1 MVDYVGA
8 GLAGLDWWN
17 KRKSSKDA
25 THAQKEGFDQGR
37 ADVKGYAD
45 PYAKSGLQHMGQY
58 DQMGEFDFQFDQD
71 DPSYNWRLEEGLRGT
86 QRSQAAKKMLASGNT
101 LAALNTRAQNE
112 ASQEY
117 QAEFD
122 RDLKSY
128 DTNKD
133 YHRAPMEMGLD
144 AGKFAGQYLSDMAI
158 GTGAADAKYQT
169 DTGQIDAQGLDSLGQ
184 LFSSGTNQALNSA
197 VKYGADKMGLSPTD
211 ALKWAGEKL
220 GLIGGGGGAAGSAAT
235 MFGGG
240 AATGMGTGAGAMTGG
255 MAGADAL
262 GVTGMAEGFGG
273 TYGAASGASA
283 TGATSAATAGF
294 GTWAASVAGGA
305 ALMVGIKMGVE
316 ALREKPRIGKTLEKI
331 GQQEDPLG
339 YIRTDVEGRDLLGLT
354 ARRGSTGDWSP
365 PTIGGN
371 PNKGMLYSTILS
383 GMPPEGITALQ
394 SRPDIGRIV
403 GDMWSATAGGSMPSD
418 KRTGGTV
425 PNPEEGLMKMFPSLA
440 DDIRRTGIGARGAIS
455 SAATATSNMGEG
467 FGTSKNSV
475 SPESRARFDAIAATR
490 RTDLFNKMNTIMAGW
505 EVESFI
511 DVSRDPSAPKSTNK
525 WLNSAR

>member
-25 THAQKEGFDQGR
+25 THAIKEGFDQGR
-37 ADVKGYAD
+37 EDVKGYAD
-45 PYAKSGLQHMGQY
+45 PYVQSGLSHMADY
-58 DQMGEFDFQFDQD
+58 NKMGEFDFQFNQD
-71 DPSYNWRLEEGLRGT
+71 DPSYKWRLEEGLQGVQRT
-86 QRSQAAKKMLASGNT
+86 QAGAKMLGSGNT

-122 RDLKSY
+122 RDFKTY
-128 DTNKD
+128 GTNMD
-133 YHRAPMEMGLD
+133 YHARPMELGQD

-158 GTGAADAKYQT
+158 GIGAFDAKYQN
-169 DTGQIDAQGLDSLGQ
+169 DTGQIDSQGMKSLGE
-184 LFSSGTNQALNSA
+184 LFSSGSNQALNSA
-197 VKYGADKMGLSPTD
+197 VKYGADKLGLSPTD

-240 AATGMGTGAGAMTGG
+240 AATGMGTGAGAMGGG
-255 MAGADAL
+255 MVGADAL

-273 TYGAASGASA
+273 TYGAATGSTA
-283 TGATSAATAGF
+283 TGATSAAASGF
-294 GTWAASVAGGA
+294 GTWAASLAGGA

-316 ALREKPRIGKTLEKI
+316 ALRESPRIGGTLEKI
-331 GQQEDPLG
+331 GQQQDPLG
-339 YIRTDVEGRDLLGLT
+339 YIRTQVEGRDLLGLT
-354 ARRGSTGDWSP
+354 ARRGSTGSWSP

-371 PNKGMLYSTILS
+371 PNKGMLYSTILANT
-383 GMPPEGITALQ
+383 PPEGIAAMQT
-394 SRPDIGRIV
+394 RPDIGLIV

-418 KRTGGTV
+418 KRTGGVV
-425 PNPEEGLMKMFPSLA
+425 PNPEEGLMKLFPSLA
-440 DDIRRTGIGARGAIS
+440 DEIRRTGISARGAIS
-455 SAATATSNMGEG
+455 SAATAHSNMGEG
-467 FGTSKNSV
+467 MFTSRNSA
-475 SPESRARFDAIAATR
+475 SPESRARFDEAAAKR
-490 RTDLFNKMNTIMAGW
+490 RTELFNKMNTIMAGW

-511 DVSRDPSAPKSTNK
+511 D
-525 WLNSAR
+525 LGG

>member
-37 ADVKGYAD
+37 EDVKGYAD
-45 PYAKSGLQHMGQY
+45 PYVQSGLSHMADY
-58 DQMGEFDFQFDQD
+58 NKMGEFDFQFDQD
-71 DPSYNWRLEEGLRGT
+71 DPSYQWRLEQGLQGVQRT
-86 QRSQAAKKMLASGNT
+86 QAGQKMLGSGNT

-122 RDLKSY
+122 RDFKTFG
-128 DTNKD
+128 TNMD
-133 YHRAPMEMGLD
+133 YHARPMELGQD

-158 GTGAADAKYQT
+158 GIGAVDAKYQT
-169 DTGQIDAQGLDSLGQ
+169 DTGQIDAKGMGALGE
-184 LFSSGTNQALNSA
+184 LFSSGSNQALNSA

-220 GLIGGGGGAAGSAAT
+220 GLIQGAGSALTGAGTGLSATGAGSQAAMLAAQTGEFGAAGTAAT
-235 MFGGG
+235 I
-240 AATGMGTGAGAMTGG
+240 
-255 MAGADAL
+255 DAL
-262 GVTGMAEGFGG
+262 GG
-273 TYGAASGASA
+273 GASA

-294 GTWAASVAGGA
+294 GTWAASLAGGA

-316 ALREKPRIGKTLEKI
+316 ALRESPRIGNTLEKI
-331 GQQEDPLG
+331 SQQQDPLG
-339 YIRTDVEGRDLLGLT
+339 YIRTQVEGGDLLGLT

-371 PNKGMLYSTILS
+371 ANKGMLYSTILANT
-383 GMPPEGITALQ
+383 PPEGIAAMQT
-394 SRPDIGRIV
+394 RPDIGRIV

-418 KRTGGTV
+418 KRTGGAV
-425 PNPEEGLMKMFPSLA
+425 PNPEEGLMKLFPSLA
-440 DDIRRTGIGARGAIS
+440 DEIRGVGISARGAIS

-467 FGTSKNSV
+467 FGTSSNSV
-475 SPESRARFDAIAATR
+475 SPETRAIYDAAAAKR
-490 RTDLFNKMNTIMAGW
+490 RTELFNKMNVIMAGW

-511 DVSRDPSAPKSTNK
+511 ELGRDPMNPTSSTK
-525 WLNSAR
+525 ILGG